1 MLHAW
6 KLGFHH
12 PRTGD
17 WIDFE
22 ALLPDDFTLAME
34 TAGLGANEL

>member
-12 PRTGD
+12 PRTGE
-17 WIDFE
+17 WKRFE
-22 ALLPDDFTLAME
+22 APLPADFNQAIRAVGM
-34 TAGLGANEL
+34 

>member
-12 PRTGD
+12 PRTGEWNNFKAPLPAD
-17 WIDFE
+17 LQE
-22 ALLPDDFTLAME
+22 AVRGVGM
-34 TAGLGANEL
+34 